1 MGLGFKGILL
11 AGGNGTRLH
20 PVTTAISKHLLPIYN
35 KPLIYYPLSVLMLA
49 GIRDILLISSPRH
62 LPVFE
67 ELLGDGSRWGISL
80 TYAEQAE
87 PRGVAEA
94 LVIGREFIGSDNVAL
109 ILGDNIYFGHSFS
122 ALLKEATQ
130 TKVGA
135 TVFTYPVNDAAR
147 YGVAVLE
154 GDRVIAVEEKPVKP
168 KSNLAVTGL
177 YFYDYR
183 APEIARGLRPSKRG
197 ELEITD
203 VNNAYIRTGELHC
216 VQLGRGS
223 AWFDAGTHES
233 LLEAA
238 EFVRTVEKR
247 QGLQI
252 GCLEEIAFESGYIG
266 LEELQRQAWLQ
277 RSSDYGTYLSDLIT
291 RIARGQ
297 TSRSSSQIDPVAD
310 AIAG

>member
-1 MGLGFKGILL
+1 MAFKGVLL
-11 AGGNGTRLH
+11 AGGNGMRLY
-20 PVTTAISKHLLPIYN
+20 PVTTAVSKHLLPIYN
-35 KPLIYYPLSVLMLA
+35 KPLIYYPLSILMLA
-49 GIRDILLISSPRH
+49 GIREILLISSSRH
-62 LPVFE
+62 LPLFE

-80 TYAEQAE
+80 AYAEQTA

-94 LVIGREFIGSDNVAL
+94 LVIGQEFVGNDNVAL
-109 ILGDNIYFGHSFS
+109 VLGDNIFFGHSFS
-122 ALLKEATQ
+122 TVLKEAASKT
-130 TKVGA
+130 VGA
-135 TVFTYPVNDAAR
+135 TVFTYPVNDPAR

-154 GDRVIAVEEKPVKP
+154 GEQVIAVEEKPAKP

-177 YFYDYR
+177 YFYDSR

-203 VNNAYIRTGELHC
+203 VNNAYVRMGELRC

-233 LLEAA
+233 LMEAA

-252 GCLEEIAFESGYIG
+252 GCLEEIAFDNGFIG
-266 LEELQRQAWLQ
+266 LEQLQRQAWLQ
-277 RSSDYGTYLSDLIT
+277 RSSDYGTYLSSLVT
-291 RIARGQ
+291 RVARSDTLTLSPQTDRLADVIA
-297 TSRSSSQIDPVAD
+297 S
-310 AIAG
+310 